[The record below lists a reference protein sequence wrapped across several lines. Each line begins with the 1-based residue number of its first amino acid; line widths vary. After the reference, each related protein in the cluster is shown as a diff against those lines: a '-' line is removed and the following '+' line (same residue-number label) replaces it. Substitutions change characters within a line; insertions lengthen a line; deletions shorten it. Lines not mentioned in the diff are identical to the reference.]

1 LGPLAPFLVIA
12 LLLSSVRLFHPRHFR
27 VRVRVWRFLAAA
39 NVGSFNGV
47 LLSSCWWLQLFL
59 LYRFADKEG
68 NEKGALG
75 CGRKKE
81 VRKKASKQAI
91 ISNEHLGEKK
101 ID

>member
-1 LGPLAPFLVIA
+1 L
-12 LLLSSVRLFHPRHFR
+12 
-27 VRVRVWRFLAAA
+27 LAAA
-39 NVGSFNGV
+39 NIGSFTGV
-47 LLSSCWWLQLFL
+47 LRSSCWWLELFL

-81 VRKKASKQAI
+81 RKKESKQASKQAI
-91 ISNEHLGEKK
+91 ISNEHLGAKK